1 MAYQNN
7 CLIGFTFPI
16 ETEISGIQEI
26 LEDLCECGE
35 VLKSSTVYKQYLQ
48 KDGRPFTANI
58 RFVVQFSTYLSAEQS
73 VYLLENNA
81 KKGQPLLLAFNQQVV
96 LSPKLTLPYPEL
108 IVDVLLLRCA
118 AEIWGQYE
126 HPVLQKTLGEIVKKS
141 ELKDRAEFLMQG
153 ESLIAF

>member
-16 ETEISGIQEI
+16 ETEISEIQDS
-26 LEDLCECGE
+26 LEGLCECGE
-35 VLKSSTVYKQYLQ
+35 IQKASTVYKQYLQ
-48 KDGRPFTANI
+48 KDGKPSVGSI
-58 RFVVQFSTYLSAEQS
+58 RFVIQFSTYLSAEQS
-73 VYLLENNA
+73 VYLTENNVQ
-81 KKGQPLLLAFNQQVV
+81 KGQPLILAFNQQVV

-126 HPVLQKTLGEIVKKS
+126 HPILQKTLGEIVKKS
-141 ELKDRAEFLMQG
+141 EMKDRAEFLMQG